1 MSTPSGESFDRWY
14 RAIANSTRWD
24 PFMQQWLSLP
34 PNVQSSGYLTGSG
47 LAEVAQRLRLT
58 PGSTLVE
65 LGCGRGGY
73 GMAAARV
80 SGARLVGVDFSEAA
94 LTAARRQ
101 TGHLQLDDVVEFW
114 TGDLTATRLPTDSA
128 DAVLCVDAFHFA
140 DPPAAQSSSTG
151 RIPAGC

>member
-1 MSTPSGESFDRWY
+1 
-14 RAIANSTRWD
+14 
-24 PFMQQWLSLP
+24 MQQWLSLP

-47 LAEVAQRLRLT
+47 LAEVVQRLRLT

-101 TGHLQLDDVVEFW
+101 AGHLQLDDVVEFW

-140 DPPAAQSSSTG
+140 DPPAAAAAECRRLLRPG
-151 RIPAGC
+151 A